1 MPDEWRVLTSRQV
14 FDHWAGQSSYS
25 ARRRVAYWEWVQDV
39 NRDGPP
45 DDAIR
50 VFGDDDLYLAS
61 ISGTNLVVSFL
72 VSVQDRVI
80 IVREIG

>member
-1 MPDEWRVLTSRQV
+1 MA
-14 FDHWAGQSSYS
+14 H
-25 ARRRVAYWEWVQDV
+25 
-39 NRDGPP
+39 P